1 MQPDEKFPLLPE
13 FGRLRDEE
21 SFKSDFLHLVSF
33 SFIDSDMNFVLGDIG
48 ALEKSTDM
56 SSSKSKVS
64 SGVICAPR
72 WGGLLIGFNRS
83 TFFF

>member
-33 SFIDSDMNFVLGDIG
+33 SFIDREFNIEFFDI
-48 ALEKSTDM
+48 AKSFT
-56 SSSKSKVS
+56 SKNLHRFK
-64 SGVICAPR
+64 
-72 WGGLLIGFNRS
+72 
-83 TFFF
+83 